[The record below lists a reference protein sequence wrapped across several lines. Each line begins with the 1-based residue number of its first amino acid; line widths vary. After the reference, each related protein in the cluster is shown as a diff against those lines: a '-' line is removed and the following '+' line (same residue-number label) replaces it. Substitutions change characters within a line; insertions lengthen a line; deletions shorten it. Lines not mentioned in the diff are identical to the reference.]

1 MHTNYKKTYP
11 LYKLLLCCIQ
21 LLTLTTLLLSQLSSA
36 FAQDNVGDDSTIIY
50 SADYFVQWAPVTALD
65 MINRI
70 PGMNIESSA
79 GSPGSNASRGGR
91 GLGSGGGGTVILIN
105 GKRTAG
111 KNNNT
116 QGQLVRINANQVQR
130 IEIIRGTGGELDVRG
145 STQIANI
152 VMSAQQS
159 SSSISYD
166 INADYYSDKQTEP
179 GGSLSYSAQTGDLN
193 VLVNASAEPQYEHR
207 ESFER
212 SVLGDFSLNDTVTE
226 ERIRDQTT
234 YTLSTNLDYRFS
246 EQTSARF
253 NALYAE
259 NDNPTTIERL
269 TVNLQ
274 NTPNTLASQ
283 REELPGKLSN
293 WEIGGDF
300 EHRFNS
306 GSRLKTLLIANENDT
321 ANTRE
326 RYDVFGDGTESI
338 NLFLDSSNTIQER
351 ILRASYTMDLIENHN
366 LEFGAE
372 SAQTIL
378 NSELRLGLPLST
390 GTPSEEFGG
399 LVPST
404 VQNANTRVEE
414 IRYEPFLIH
423 NWRINSRMSL
433 ETALVY
439 EFSEIEQSGDS
450 SNKRDFSFFKPK
462 IDYRFDITPQLQLRI
477 LVEKI
482 VRQIN
487 FVDFVAVTDSEDDDS
502 NTLAGNTDLRPDF
515 WWNYNLLAEY
525 RLPNDIGVVSA
536 NIYQHNHKD
545 FKQRIDA
552 STSATKLASAVGNI
566 GSGTMNIMDLKG
578 SVRLSTFGM
587 PNVLVTS
594 LVSIRDSEVFDP
606 FLEEE
611 RSFNNYH
618 RGQFDIGFRHDIPA
632 WKMNYGL
639 KWNNRFDGDFKRWD
653 IDDIE
658 SDTQKPFV
666 TAFLEVTAFSNTILR
681 LDIDNLSDSPQCRE
695 RERYLGHVRDQI
707 LEELEKRCSNTGRI
721 ISFKVSGNF

>member
-1 MHTNYKKTYP
+1 MHNNKKSILP
-11 LYKLLLCCIQ
+11 HKFLRSRIKVIG
-21 LLTLTTLLLSQLSSA
+21 LTALVFVQFTGA
-36 FAQDNVGDDSTIIY
+36 FAQDNVGDDSTIMY
-50 SADYFVQWAPVTALD
+50 SADYFAQWAPVTALD

-70 PGMNIESSA
+70 PGMNIESNA

-116 QGQLVRINANQVQR
+116 QSQLVRINANQVDH
-130 IEIIRGTGGELDVRG
+130 IELIRGTGGELDVRG

-152 VMSAQQS
+152 VLSAQQS
-159 SSSISYD
+159 NSSISYD
-166 INADYYSDKQTEP
+166 INADYYSDHQTEP

-193 VLVNASAEPQYEHR
+193 VLVNASAEPRYEHR
-207 ESFER
+207 ESYER

-226 ERIRDQTT
+226 DRIRDQTT

-246 EQTSARF
+246 DNTSARF

-259 NDNPTTIERL
+259 NDNPTTIDRL

-274 NTPNTLASQ
+274 TTPNTPSSQ
-283 REELPGKLSN
+283 REALPGELSN

-300 EHRFNS
+300 EHRFDS
-306 GSRLKTLLIANENDT
+306 GARLKTLLIANENDT
-321 ANTRE
+321 SNTRE
-326 RYDVFGDGTESI
+326 RYDLFSDGTESI
-338 NLFLDSSNTIQER
+338 NLFLNSSNIIQER
-351 ILRASYTMDLIENHN
+351 IFRASYTMDLMENHN
-366 LEFGAE
+366 VEFGAE

-378 NSELRLGLPLST
+378 DSELRLGLPLST

-399 LVPST
+399 LIPST
-404 VQNANTRVEE
+404 VPNANTHVEE

-439 EFSEIEQSGDS
+439 EFSEIDQSGDS

-462 IDYRFDITPQLQLRI
+462 LDYRFDITPQLQLRVLI
-477 LVEKI
+477 EKF

-502 NTLAGNTDLRPDF
+502 NTLAGNADLRPDF

-536 NIYQHNHKD
+536 NVYQHNHKD
-545 FKQRIDA
+545 FTQRIDA
-552 STSATKLASAVGNI
+552 STSATNLASAVGNI
-566 GSGTMNIMDLKG
+566 GSGTMHVMDLKG
-578 SVRLSTFGM
+578 SVRLSMFDM
-587 PNVLVTS
+587 PNVLVTTLFS
-594 LVSIRDSEVFDP
+594 VRDSEVMDP
-606 FLEEE
+606 FLEEA

-639 KWNNRFDGDFKRWD
+639 KWNNRFDGDLKRWD

-695 RERYLGHVRDQI
+695 RERYLGHVRNGI
-707 LEELEKRCSNTGRI
+707 FEELEKRCSTTGRV

>member
-1 MHTNYKKTYP
+1 MQNNYKKTYA
-11 LYKLLLCCIQ
+11 LHRLVLSRIKLLA
-21 LLTLTTLLLSQLSSA
+21 LTTLVLGQISSA
-36 FAQDNVGDDSTIIY
+36 FAQDNVGDDSTIMY
-50 SADYFVQWAPVTALD
+50 SADYFAQWAPVTALD

-70 PGMNIESSA
+70 PGMNIEGSA

-116 QGQLVRINANQVQR
+116 QSQLVRINANQVDY

-159 SSSISYD
+159 NSSISYD
-166 INADYYSDKQTEP
+166 INADYYSDNQTEP

-193 VLVNASAEPQYEHR
+193 VLVNASAEPRYEHR

-226 ERIRDQTT
+226 DRIREQTT
-234 YTLSTNLDYRFS
+234 YTLSTNLDYSFS
-246 EQTSARF
+246 DNTSARF

-259 NDNPTTIERL
+259 NDNPTTIDRL
-269 TVNLQ
+269 TVSLQ
-274 NTPNTLASQ
+274 STPNTPSSQ
-283 REELPGKLSN
+283 REDIPGELSN

-306 GSRLKTLLIANENDT
+306 GARLKTLLIANENDT
-321 ANTRE
+321 SNTRE
-326 RYDVFGDGTESI
+326 RYDLYSDGSESK

-366 LEFGAE
+366 VEFGAE

-378 NSELRLGLPLST
+378 DSELRLGLPLST
-390 GTPSEEFGG
+390 GTPSEKFGG

-404 VQNANTRVEE
+404 VPNANTRVEE

-439 EFSEIEQSGDS
+439 EFSEITQSGDS

-462 IDYRFDITPQLQLRI
+462 FDYRFDITPQLQLRMLI
-477 LVEKI
+477 EKT

-487 FVDFVAVTDSEDDDS
+487 FVDFVAVTDTEDDDS
-502 NTLAGNTDLRPDF
+502 NTLAGNAELRPDY

-525 RLPNDIGVVSA
+525 RLPNDTGVVSA
-536 NIYQHNHKD
+536 NIYQHSHRD
-545 FKQRIDA
+545 FKQRIDV
-552 STSATKLASAVGNI
+552 STSATNLASAVGNI
-566 GSGTMNIMDLKG
+566 GSGTMHVMDLKG
-578 SVRLSTFGM
+578 SVRLSMFDM
-587 PNVLVTS
+587 PNVLVTT
-594 LVSIRDSEVFDP
+594 LVSVRDSEVTDP
-606 FLEEE
+606 FLQEE

-695 RERYLGHVRDQI
+695 RERYLGHVRDAI

-721 ISFKVSGNF
+721 ISLKVSGNF

>member
-152 VMSAQQS
+152 VMSVKKS
-159 SSSISYD
+159 NSSISYD

-515 WWNYNLLAEY
+515 WW
-525 RLPNDIGVVSA
+525 
-536 NIYQHNHKD
+536 
-545 FKQRIDA
+545 
-552 STSATKLASAVGNI
+552 KL
-566 GSGTMNIMDLKG
+566 
-578 SVRLSTFGM
+578 
-587 PNVLVTS
+587 
-594 LVSIRDSEVFDP
+594 
-606 FLEEE
+606 
-611 RSFNNYH
+611 
-618 RGQFDIGFRHDIPA
+618 
-632 WKMNYGL
+632 
-639 KWNNRFDGDFKRWD
+639 
-653 IDDIE
+653 
-658 SDTQKPFV
+658 
-666 TAFLEVTAFSNTILR
+666 
-681 LDIDNLSDSPQCRE
+681 
-695 RERYLGHVRDQI
+695 
-707 LEELEKRCSNTGRI
+707 
-721 ISFKVSGNF
+721 

>member
-1 MHTNYKKTYP
+1 MHNNQQKTYT
-11 LYKLLLCCIQ
+11 LHRFLLCRIRS
-21 LLTLTTLLLSQLSSA
+21 LILTILVLAPLSSA
-36 FAQDNVGDDSTIIY
+36 LAQDNVGNDSTIMY
-50 SADYFVQWAPVTALD
+50 SAEYFAQWAPVTALD

-116 QGQLVRINANQVQR
+116 QSQLVRINANQVEY
-130 IEIIRGTGGELDVRG
+130 IEIIRGTGGDLDVRG

-152 VMSAQQS
+152 VMSTQQS
-159 SSSISYD
+159 RSSISYD
-166 INADYYSDKQTEP
+166 INADYYSDSQTEP
-179 GGSLSYSAQTGDLN
+179 GGSLSYSVQTGDLN
-193 VLVNASAEPQYEHR
+193 ILVNASAEPQYEHK

-212 SVLGDFSLNDTVTE
+212 SVLRDFSLNDTITE
-226 ERIRDQTT
+226 DRIRDQTT

-246 EQTSARF
+246 DNTSARF

-274 NTPNTLASQ
+274 TTPNTSFFQ
-283 REELPGKLSN
+283 REELPGELSN

-300 EHRFNS
+300 EHRFSS
-306 GSRLKTLLIANENDT
+306 GARLKALLIANENDT
-321 ANTRE
+321 SNTRK
-326 RYDVFGDGTESI
+326 RYDLFDDGTESI
-338 NLFLDSSNTIQER
+338 NLFLDSSNIIQER
-351 ILRASYTMDLIENHN
+351 ILRASYTMDLVENHN
-366 LEFGAE
+366 VEFGAE

-378 NSELRLGLPLST
+378 ESELRLGLPLSI

-404 VQNANTRVEE
+404 VSNANTRVEE

-439 EFSEIEQSGDS
+439 EFSEIDQSGDS

-462 IDYRFDITPQLQLRI
+462 LDYRFDITPQLQLRVLI
-477 LVEKI
+477 EKF

-487 FVDFVAVTDSEDDDS
+487 FVDFVAVTDSEDNDS
-502 NTLAGNTDLRPDF
+502 NTLAGNADLRPDF
-515 WWNYNLLAEY
+515 WWVYNLLAEY

-545 FKQRIDA
+545 FTQRIDV
-552 STSATKLASAVGNI
+552 STSASNLASAVGNI
-566 GSGTMNIMDLKG
+566 GSGVMHVMDLKG
-578 SVRLSTFGM
+578 SVRLSMFDM
-587 PNVLVTS
+587 PNVLVTT
-594 LVSIRDSEVFDP
+594 LVSVRDSDVKDP
-606 FLEEE
+606 FLEEN

-639 KWNNRFDGDFKRWD
+639 KWNNRFDGDLKRWD

-666 TAFLEVTAFSNTILR
+666 TAFLEVTAFRNTILR

-695 RERYLGHVRDQI
+695 RERYVGHVRDGI
-707 LEELEKRCSNTGRI
+707 FEELEKRCSNTGRI
-721 ISFKVSGNF
+721 ISFKISGNF

>member
-36 FAQDNVGDDSTIIY
+36 FAQDNVGDDSTIMY
-50 SADYFVQWAPVTALD
+50 SADYFAQWAPVTALD

-70 PGMNIESSA
+70 PGMNIQSSA

-116 QGQLVRINANQVQR
+116 QSQLVRINANQVER

-166 INADYYSDKQTEP
+166 INADYYSDSQTEP

-283 REELPGKLSN
+283 REELPGKLNN

-306 GSRLKTLLIANENDT
+306 GARLKTLLIANENDT

-326 RYDVFGDGTESI
+326 RYDVFGGGTESI

-366 LEFGAE
+366 VELGAE

-390 GTPSEEFGG
+390 GTPSEDFGG
-399 LVPST
+399 LVPAT

-462 IDYRFDITPQLQLRI
+462 IDYRFDITPQLQLRM

-552 STSATKLASAVGNI
+552 STSATNLASAVGNI

-594 LVSIRDSEVFDP
+594 FVSIRDSKVIDP